1 MLNVARGEILYNS
14 FILIRDVFLKVGG
27 LRFVRS
33 IGTSAIDSNK
43 ETKMNGS

>member
-33 IGTSAIDSNK
+33 IGTNAIDNNN
-43 ETKMNGS
+43 ETKMNG